1 MSTIMECCICHA
13 PWTDGHRC
21 LGLSGPLPASGPAYN
36 FPKMLTESDVRRI
49 VREELASK
57 NSWLIECRP
66 DSGEAD
72 V

>member
-1 MSTIMECCICHA
+1 MTTYTVCAVCGA
-13 PWTDGHRC
+13 PLAPGHQYEFLTSVTC
-21 LGLSGPLPASGPAYN
+21 PPPMPAP
-36 FPKMLTESDVRRI
+36 LTESDVRRI

-57 NSWLIECRP
+57 NSWLIERRP